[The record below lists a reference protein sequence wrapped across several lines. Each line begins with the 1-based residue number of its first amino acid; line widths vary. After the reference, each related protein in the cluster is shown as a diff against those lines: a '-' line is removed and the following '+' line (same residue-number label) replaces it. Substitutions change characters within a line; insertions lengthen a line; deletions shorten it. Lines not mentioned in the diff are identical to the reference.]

1 MFLGRNIKASDGCTV
16 RFIVYLLYHCIV
28 RNEQVLQNFLQL
40 RHILPALPV
49 VWERVRP
56 RYTQSIIARLARKA
70 SEFIILHAICS
81 VSVQLKYIFFI
92 CKIMGYD
99 TSDREN
105 VRKIRIEVSRSL
117 TRQLKPLN
125 FSEFLESDHFTESKK
140 KIFCITE

>member
-40 RHILPALPV
+40 RHVLTALLV

-56 RYTQSIIARLARKA
+56 RYTQSIIARPRAKGQRIYYFARDLQCECVA
-70 SEFIILHAICS
+70 Q
-81 VSVQLKYIFFI
+81 VYFFI
-92 CKIMGYD
+92 CKIVGHD
-99 TSDREN
+99 TTEREN

-125 FSEFLESDHFTESKK
+125 FSEFLESHHFTESKK
-140 KIFCITE
+140 KIFRITE

>member
-1 MFLGRNIKASDGCTV
+1 MYSKIYR
-16 RFIVYLLYHCIV
+16 
-28 RNEQVLQNFLQL
+28 
-40 RHILPALPV
+40 LPAVSLYCQ
-49 VWERVRP
+49 ERASFVEFPLAPPCCPCSPSGLGTCTPAIHSIYNRAASRERP
-56 RYTQSIIARLARKA
+56 ANL
-70 SEFIILHAICS
+70 FILHAICS

-92 CKIMGYD
+92 CKIVGHD
-99 TSDREN
+99 TSEREN